1 MQSFQSFLAIYNCV
15 KEAGIIKQFSQR
27 VYTTV
32 HLGLEET
39 ISPWL
44 ALTAFLGF
52 KSLWSKQSSARN

>member
-32 HLGLEET
+32 HHGLERNY
-39 ISPWL
+39 L
-44 ALTAFLGF
+44 AVIGSYSFSGI
-52 KSLWSKQSSARN
+52 